1 MGHAASTATSRT
13 PDERANTQSFLV
25 IKNLRRLSMK
35 QSLYALIL
43 FVGVALIAACQTAL
57 PTGPRADWADVT
69 VETTG
74 TGHLTAPL
82 PWPAEARL
90 SAIRNAKADAYA
102 KMEFQIMALSTAP
115 GETVLQ
121 RVGGDAARR
130 RQVAAFVRGA
140 QILEMKPRPH
150 GIEVAMRLYLGEG
163 FRTILG
169 LGHKKPTPPHHNP
182 PTLTQ

>member
-1 MGHAASTATSRT
+1 
-13 PDERANTQSFLV
+13 
-25 IKNLRRLSMK
+25 MK
-35 QSLYALIL
+35 KSLHALIL
-43 FVGVALIAACQTAL
+43 LIGVALLSACQTA
-57 PTGPRADWADVT
+57 PPNAPRADWADVT
-69 VETTG
+69 VETNG

-102 KMEFQIMALSTAP
+102 KMEFQIMALETAP

-121 RVGGDAARR
+121 RVGQDAARR

-150 GIEVAMRLYLGEG
+150 GIEIAMRLYLGEG
-163 FRTILG
+163 FRTLLG
-169 LGHKKPTPPHHNP
+169 LGHKKPTTPRQGPS
-182 PTLTQ
+182 TLAP

>member
-1 MGHAASTATSRT
+1 
-13 PDERANTQSFLV
+13 
-25 IKNLRRLSMK
+25 MK
-35 QSLYALIL
+35 KSLYVLVL
-43 FVGVALIAACQTAL
+43 FTGVTLLAACQTA
-57 PTGPRADWADVT
+57 PSSAPRADWANIT
-69 VETTG
+69 IETSG

-102 KMEFQIMALSTAP
+102 KMTFQIMALETAP

-121 RVGGDAARR
+121 LVGQDAERR

-163 FRTILG
+163 FRALVG
-169 LGHKKPTPPHHNP
+169 LGHKKPATPRNGP
-182 PTLTQ
+182 PTLSQ

>member
-1 MGHAASTATSRT
+1 MKTLLHTPILLMGMTL
-13 PDERANTQSFLV
+13 LV
-25 IKNLRRLSMK
+25 S
-35 QSLYALIL
+35 
-43 FVGVALIAACQTAL
+43 CQTA
-57 PTGPRADWADVT
+57 PSTAPRADWANIT
-69 VETTG
+69 VETKG

-102 KMEFQIMALSTAP
+102 KMEFQIMALETAP

-121 RVGGDAARR
+121 RVGEDAVRR

-140 QILEMKPRPH
+140 QILEVKPRPH

-163 FRTILG
+163 FRALIG
-169 LGHKKPTPPHHNP
+169 LGHRKPVTPRQGP
-182 PTLTQ
+182 PTLSQ

>member
-1 MGHAASTATSRT
+1 
-13 PDERANTQSFLV
+13 
-25 IKNLRRLSMK
+25 MK
-35 QSLYALIL
+35 QSLYVSIL
-43 FVGVALIAACQTAL
+43 FMGAMLLTACRTA
-57 PTGPRADWADVT
+57 PPNAPRADWADVT

-74 TGHLTAPL
+74 TEHLTAPL
-82 PWPAEARL
+82 PWSAEARL

-102 KMEFQIMALSTAP
+102 KMEYQIMALSTAP

-121 RVGGDAARR
+121 RVGEDPVRR

-140 QILEMKPRPH
+140 QILEMKPRPQ

-163 FRTILG
+163 FRTLLG
-169 LGHKKPTPPHHNP
+169 LGHKKSVTPRQGP